1 MPPVKTPTRRTA
13 RRPAAAKKNPAAD
26 FKVVHQN
33 VEKVDGICLATGV
46 AKFVDDQKFEGLL
59 FIKFLYSP
67 HAHARIVRIDTTK
80 AEQLTGVKCVLH
92 FGNVPRVLHTTAGQ
106 GYPEPSPYDAVM
118 FDNKVRYVGDR
129 VAAVAAET
137 AETADEACRLIS
149 VQYEE
154 LPAVFDP
161 EAAVKAGA
169 PMIHDEPDIRGAH
182 DPKRNLAAHIDV
194 EIGDV
199 EKGLAKAEYRF
210 EGRYELGYA
219 QHCPIEPHVCITYLD
234 DRDRLVIRTSTQV
247 PFHAR
252 RICAQVL
259 QIPERQIRV
268 IKPRIGGGFG
278 AKQEVFLEYVA
289 GLVTLRTRRP
299 AKIEQTR
306 AEEFFASRTR
316 HPHIVR
322 LRIGVDKNARID
334 TLDMHALSNTG
345 AYGTHSLTVVCNAGS
360 KTLPL
365 YNKTKN
371 VRFVGEACYTNLP
384 VGGAYRGYG
393 GTQGFFALESMMEDM
408 AESIGIDPLEFRR
421 KNHIRQGETS
431 PVFAALGE
439 GKEGYDQ
446 SMSSCK
452 LEECIQIGAREINW
466 AAERRPAAHGSGPVR
481 TGVGCA
487 ILMQGSGI
495 PGIDMGA
502 ATVKLNED
510 GSFNLL
516 VGATDLGTGSDTVL
530 AQIAAEALAVS
541 IDKIIIYSSDTDFTP
556 FDVGAYASSTTYISG
571 GAVKK
576 AADAVRRQI
585 IGVAAEILSDKPD
598 NLTCQDGH
606 VISKK
611 TKKKISYQNISL
623 RSLYSRNQVQIQATE
638 SHVSYVSPP
647 PFAAHFVK
655 VAVDTETGQ
664 VKLLKYVMT
673 VDCGVAVHPKLAEG
687 QAEGAAMNGISYA
700 LTEEYIF
707 NARGAMVNASFLDYK
722 LFSTRD
728 TFEMKT
734 ILVPSYEPTGP
745 FGAKSIAE
753 ININGPAP
761 AIGNAIKNACGVRL
775 TSIPFTP
782 EKVLNAIR
790 NQRKTPSA

>member
-1 MPPVKTPTRRTA
+1 MSPVKSPA
-13 RRPAAAKKNPAAD
+13 RPKKPARPVKSRNSAAG
-26 FKVVHQN
+26 FKVVNHN

-46 AKFVDDQKFEGLL
+46 AQFVDDRKFPGLL

-67 HAHARIVRIDTTK
+67 HAHARITKIDTTH
-80 AEQLTGVKCVLH
+80 AEQLKGVRCILH
-92 FGNVPRVLHTTAGQ
+92 YGNVPRVLHTTAGQ
-106 GYPEPSPYDAVM
+106 GYPEPSPYDAAM
-118 FDNKVRYVGDR
+118 FDSKVRYVGDR

-137 AETADEACRLIS
+137 SDIAEEACRLIK
-149 VQYEE
+149 VEYDV

-161 EAAVKAGA
+161 EEAIKAGA
-169 PMIHDEPDIRGAH
+169 PVIHDEPDLRGAH
-182 DPKRNLAAHIDV
+182 DAKRNMAAHVGIEV
-194 EIGDV
+194 GSV
-199 EKGLAKAEYRF
+199 EKGLAKADHRF
-210 EGRYELGYA
+210 EDRYELGYA

-259 QIPERQIRV
+259 QIPEGQIRV

-306 AEEFFASRTR
+306 AEEFYASRTR
-316 HPHIVR
+316 HPHIVNM
-322 LRIGVDKNARID
+322 RIGVKKNGMIE
-334 TLDMHALSNTG
+334 TLDMKALSNTG
-345 AYGTHSLTVVCNAGS
+345 AYGTHSLTVVCNCGS
-360 KTLPL
+360 KALPL
-365 YNKTKN
+365 YNKAKN
-371 VRFVGEACYTNLP
+371 VGFIGEAAYTNLP

-393 GTQGFFALESMMEDM
+393 GTQGFYALESMMDDI
-408 AESIGIDPLEFRR
+408 AEKLGMDPLALRR
-421 KNHIRQGETS
+421 KNHIRLGESS

-446 SMSSCK
+446 AMASCK
-452 LEECIQIGAREINW
+452 LSECIDIGEKEINW
-466 AAERRPAAHGSGPVR
+466 AVERKNHGRGPVK

-495 PGIDMGA
+495 PGIDMGG

-530 AQIAAEALAVS
+530 AQIAAEALAVPVG
-541 IDKIIIYSSDTDFTP
+541 KILIYSSDTDFTP

-576 AADAVRRQI
+576 AAENVRRQI
-585 IGVAAEILSDKPD
+585 LSVAAEILSEKAD
-598 NLTCQDGH
+598 NLACSDGH
-606 VISKK
+606 VVSKK
-611 TKKKISYQNISL
+611 TKKKISYRNISL
-623 RSLYSRNQVQIQATE
+623 RSLYSRNQFQIEATE

-647 PFAAHFVK
+647 PFAAHFAK
-655 VAVDTETGQ
+655 VAVDTETGL

-673 VDCGVAVHPKLAEG
+673 VDCGVAIHPKLAEG

-700 LTEEYIF
+700 LTEEFIF

-728 TFEMKT
+728 LPEMKT
-734 ILVPSYEPTGP
+734 ILVPSYEPNGP

-775 TSIPFTP
+775 RSIPYTP
-782 EKVLNAIR
+782 EKVLKAIR
-790 NQRKTPSA
+790 RQSAPAAA

>member
-1 MPPVKTPTRRTA
+1 MSCRRRA
-13 RRPAAAKKNPAAD
+13 PGSRKRSSAKKNPAAD
-26 FKVVHQN
+26 FKVVNQN

-46 AKFVDDQKFEGLL
+46 AHYVDDVKFDGLL
-59 FIKFLYSP
+59 HIKFLYSP
-67 HAHARIVRIDTTK
+67 NAHARIVKIDTTR
-80 AEQLTGVKCVLH
+80 AEQLRGVKCVLH

-118 FDNKVRYVGDR
+118 FDNKVRFVGDR
-129 VAAVAAET
+129 VAAVAAESADA
-137 AETADEACRLIS
+137 AEEACRLIQ
-149 VQYEE
+149 VEYEP
-154 LPAVFDP
+154 LPPVFNP
-161 EAAVKAGA
+161 EDAIKAGA
-169 PMIHDEPDIRGAH
+169 PVIHDESDIRGAH
-182 DPKRNLAAHIDV
+182 DPKRNLAAHIDI
-194 EIGDV
+194 EIGSV
-199 EKGLAKAEYRF
+199 EKGLRLADFRF
-210 EGRYELGYA
+210 EDRYELGYA

-247 PFHAR
+247 PFHCR

-289 GLVTLRTRRP
+289 GIVTLRTRRP

-306 AEEFFASRTR
+306 AEEFYASRTR
-316 HPHIVR
+316 HPHIVK
-322 LRIGVDKNARID
+322 LRAGVKKNGIID
-334 TLDMHALSNTG
+334 TLDMYALSNTG
-345 AYGTHSLTVVCNAGS
+345 AYGTHSLTVVCNCGS
-360 KTLPL
+360 KALPL
-365 YNKTKN
+365 YNKAKN
-371 VRFVGEACYTNLP
+371 VKFIGEACYTNLP

-393 GTQGFFALESMMEDM
+393 GTQGFFALESMVEDM
-408 AESIGIDPLEFRR
+408 ADAVGMDALEFRK
-421 KNHIRQGETS
+421 KNHIREGEGS

-439 GKEGYDQ
+439 GKEGFEQ
-446 SMSSCK
+446 SMESCK
-452 LEECIQIGAREINW
+452 LDECIAIGAREISW
-466 AAERRPAAHGSGPVR
+466 AKERKSHGSGPIK

-530 AQIAAEALAVS
+530 SQIAAEALAVS
-541 IDKIIIYSSDTDFTP
+541 VDRIIIYSSDTDFTP

-576 AADAVRRQI
+576 AAETVRRQI
-585 IGVAAEILSDKPD
+585 LSVAAEILSEKIE
-598 NLTCQDGH
+598 NLFCDAGH
-606 VISKK
+606 VVSRK
-611 TKKKISYQNISL
+611 TKKKLSYRAISL
-623 RSLYSRNQVQIQATE
+623 RSLYSRNQFQIQATE

-647 PFAAHFVK
+647 PFAAHFCK
-655 VAVDTETGQ
+655 VAVDTETGL
-664 VKLLKYVMT
+664 VKLLTYVMV
-673 VDCGVAVHPKLAEG
+673 VDCGVAIHPRLAEG

-700 LTEEYIF
+700 LTEEFIF

-728 TFEMKT
+728 LPDMKT

-761 AIGNAIKNACGVRL
+761 AIGNAIKNACGIRL
-775 TSIPFTP
+775 KAIPFTP
-782 EKVLNAIR
+782 EKVLR
-790 NQRKTPSA
+790 VLRSAKSRAA

>member
-1 MPPVKTPTRRTA
+1 MSPVKSPSRLKL
-13 RRPAAAKKNPAAD
+13 RPRPEKSPAAD

-33 VEKVDGICLATGV
+33 VEKVDGMVLAAG
-46 AKFVDDQKFEGLL
+46 AAQFVDDVKFHNLL
-59 FIKFLYSP
+59 HIKMLYSP
-67 HAHARIVRIDTTK
+67 HAHARIVKIDVSK
-80 AEQLTGVKCVLH
+80 AERLKGVKCVLH

-118 FDNKVRYVGDR
+118 FDNKVRFVGDR
-129 VAAVAAET
+129 VAAVAADS
-137 AETADEACRLIS
+137 AEIAEEACRLIR
-149 VQYEE
+149 VDYEE
-154 LPAVFDP
+154 LPPVFDP
-161 EAAVKAGA
+161 EAAIKAGA
-169 PMIHDEPDIRGAH
+169 PMIHDESDIRGAH
-182 DPKRNLAAHIDV
+182 DAKRNLAARIDV

-199 EKGLAKAEYRF
+199 DKGIAKSDYKF
-210 EGRYELGYA
+210 EDRYELGYA

-259 QIPERQIRV
+259 QIPESRIRV
-268 IKPRIGGGFG
+268 VKPRVGGGFG

-299 AKIEQTR
+299 AKIELTR
-306 AEEFFASRTR
+306 AEEFYTSRTR
-316 HPHIVR
+316 HPHIVK
-322 LRIGVDKNARID
+322 LRVGVKKNGLID
-334 TLDMHALSNTG
+334 TLDMYALSNTG
-345 AYGTHSLTVVCNAGS
+345 AYGTHGLTVVCNCGS
-360 KTLPL
+360 KVIPL
-365 YNKTKN
+365 YNKAKN
-371 VRFVGEACYTNLP
+371 MKFIGEAAYTNLP

-393 GTQGFFALESMMEDM
+393 GTQGFFALESLMDDM
-408 AESIGIDPLEFRR
+408 AEHMGVDPLDLRR
-421 KNHIRQGETS
+421 KNHIRKGESS
-431 PVFAALGE
+431 PMFAALGE

-446 SMSSCK
+446 SMQSCK
-452 LEECIQIGAREINW
+452 LGECIEIGANAIDW
-466 AAERRPAAHGSGPVR
+466 DKERKNHGSGPVR

-502 ATVKLNED
+502 ATIKLNED
-510 GSFNLL
+510 GAFNLL

-530 AQIAAEALAVS
+530 SQIAAEALAVS
-541 IDKIIIYSSDTDFTP
+541 IDKIVVYSSDTDFTP

-576 AADAVRRQI
+576 AADTVRRQI
-585 IGVAAEILSDKPD
+585 IAVAAEILSEKPD
-598 NLTCQDGH
+598 HLFCEDGH
-606 VISKK
+606 VVSKK
-611 TKKKISYQNISL
+611 TKKKISYRTISL
-623 RSLYSRNQVQIQATE
+623 RSLYSRNQIQIEATE

-647 PFAAHFVK
+647 PFAAHFAK
-655 VAVDTETGQ
+655 IAVDTETGH
-664 VKLLKYVMT
+664 VKLLKYIMA
-673 VDCGVAVHPKLAEG
+673 VDCGVAIHPKLAEG
-687 QAEGAAMNGISYA
+687 QSEGAAMNGISYA
-700 LTEEYIF
+700 LTEEFVF

-728 TFEMKT
+728 LPEMKT
-734 ILVPSYEPTGP
+734 FLVPSYEPSGP

-775 TSIPFTP
+775 KAIPFTP
-782 EKVLNAIR
+782 EKVLGAIR
-790 NQRKTPSA
+790 RRGRRSA

>member
-1 MPPVKTPTRRTA
+1 MPPTKAPSH
-13 RRPAAAKKNPAAD
+13 PKKYSKSSKPKNPVSS

-46 AKFVDDQKFEGLL
+46 AQFVDDQKFPGLL
-59 FIKFLYSP
+59 YIKFLYSP
-67 HAHARIVRIDTTK
+67 HAHARIVKIDTTK
-80 AEQLTGVKCVLH
+80 AEQVNGVKCILH

-106 GYPEPSPYDAVM
+106 GYPEPSPYDAAM
-118 FDNKVRYVGDR
+118 FDSKVRFVGDR

-137 AETADEACRLIS
+137 ADIAEEACRLIQ
-149 VQYEE
+149 VEYDV
-154 LPAVFDP
+154 LPAVFNP
-161 EAAVKAGA
+161 EEAVKAGA
-169 PMIHDEPDIRGAH
+169 PVIHDESDIRGAH
-182 DPKRNLAAHIDV
+182 DPKRNLAAHVDIEV
-194 EIGDV
+194 GDV
-199 EKGLAKAEYRF
+199 EKGLAKADHYF
-210 EGRYELGYA
+210 EDRYELGYA
-219 QHCPIEPHVCITYLD
+219 QHCPIEPHICITYLD

-306 AEEFFASRTR
+306 AEEFYASRTR
-316 HPHIVR
+316 HPHIVKM
-322 LRIGVDKNARID
+322 RIGVKKNGIID
-334 TLDMHALSNTG
+334 TLDMKALSNTG
-345 AYGTHSLTVVCNAGS
+345 AYGTHSLTVVCNCGS
-360 KTLPL
+360 KALPL
-365 YNKTKN
+365 YNKAKN
-371 VRFVGEACYTNLP
+371 IGFIGEACYTNLP
-384 VGGAYRGYG
+384 IGGAYRGYG
-393 GTQGFFALESMMEDM
+393 GTQGFFALESMIEDI
-408 AESIGIDPLEFRR
+408 AEKLGMDALEFRK
-421 KNHIRQGETS
+421 KNHIRLGESS

-452 LEECIQIGAREINW
+452 LDECISIGAKEINW
-466 AAERRPAAHGSGPVR
+466 AHERKHHGPGPVK

-530 AQIAAEALAVS
+530 AQIAAEALAVPV
-541 IDKIIIYSSDTDFTP
+541 DKIIIYSSDTDFTP

-576 AADAVRRQI
+576 AAESVRKQI
-585 IGVAAEILSDKPD
+585 LSVAAEILSEKVE
-598 NLTCQDGH
+598 NLSCVDGH

-611 TKKKISYQNISL
+611 TRKKISYHNISL
-623 RSLYSRNQVQIQATE
+623 RSLYSRNQFQIQATE

-647 PFAAHFVK
+647 PFAAHFAK
-655 VAVDTETGQ
+655 VAVDTETGH

-673 VDCGVAVHPKLAEG
+673 VDCGVAIHPKLAEG

-700 LTEEYIF
+700 LTEEFIF

-728 TFEMKT
+728 LPDMKT

-775 TSIPFTP
+775 KTIPFTP
-782 EKVLNAIR
+782 EKVLNALKR
-790 NQRKTPSA
+790 HPVRAAA

>member
-1 MPPVKTPTRRTA
+1 MSPVKSPSRLKL
-13 RRPAAAKKNPAAD
+13 RPRPEKSPAAD

-33 VEKVDGICLATGV
+33 VEKVDGMVLATG
-46 AKFVDDQKFEGLL
+46 AAQFVDDVKFHNLL
-59 FIKFLYSP
+59 HIKMLYSP
-67 HAHARIVRIDTTK
+67 HAHARIVKIDVSK
-80 AEQLTGVKCVLH
+80 AERLKGVKCVLH

-118 FDNKVRYVGDR
+118 FDNKVRFVGDR
-129 VAAVAAET
+129 VAAVAADS
-137 AETADEACRLIS
+137 AEIAEEACRLIR
-149 VQYEE
+149 VDYEE
-154 LPAVFDP
+154 LPPVFDP
-161 EAAVKAGA
+161 EAAIKAGA
-169 PMIHDEPDIRGAH
+169 PMIHDESDIRGAH
-182 DPKRNLAAHIDV
+182 DAKRNLAARIDV

-199 EKGLAKAEYRF
+199 DKGIAKSDYKF
-210 EGRYELGYA
+210 EDRYELGYA

-259 QIPERQIRV
+259 QIPESRIRV
-268 IKPRIGGGFG
+268 VKPRVGGGFG

-299 AKIEQTR
+299 AKIELTR
-306 AEEFFASRTR
+306 AEEFYTSRTR
-316 HPHIVR
+316 HPHIVK
-322 LRIGVDKNARID
+322 LRVGVKKNGLID
-334 TLDMHALSNTG
+334 TLDMYALSNTG
-345 AYGTHSLTVVCNAGS
+345 AYGTHGLTVVCNCGS
-360 KTLPL
+360 KVIPL
-365 YNKTKN
+365 YNKAKN
-371 VRFVGEACYTNLP
+371 MKFIGEAAYTNLP

-393 GTQGFFALESMMEDM
+393 GTQGFFALESLMDDM
-408 AESIGIDPLEFRR
+408 AEHMGVDPLDLRR
-421 KNHIRQGETS
+421 KNHIRKGESS
-431 PVFAALGE
+431 PMFAALGE

-446 SMSSCK
+446 SMQSCK
-452 LEECIQIGAREINW
+452 LGECIEIGANAIDW
-466 AAERRPAAHGSGPVR
+466 DKERKNHGSGPVR

-502 ATVKLNED
+502 ATIKLNED
-510 GSFNLL
+510 GAFNLL

-530 AQIAAEALAVS
+530 SQIAAEALAVS
-541 IDKIIIYSSDTDFTP
+541 IDKIVVYSSDTDFTP

-576 AADAVRRQI
+576 AADTVRRQI
-585 IGVAAEILSDKPD
+585 IAVAAEILSEKPD
-598 NLTCQDGH
+598 HLFCEDGH
-606 VISKK
+606 VVSKK
-611 TKKKISYQNISL
+611 TKKKISYRTISL
-623 RSLYSRNQVQIQATE
+623 RSLYSRNQIQIEATE

-647 PFAAHFVK
+647 PFAAHFAK
-655 VAVDTETGQ
+655 IAVDTETGH
-664 VKLLKYVMT
+664 VKLLKYIMA
-673 VDCGVAVHPKLAEG
+673 VDCGVAIHPKLAEG
-687 QAEGAAMNGISYA
+687 QSEGAAMNGISYA
-700 LTEEYIF
+700 LTEEFVF

-728 TFEMKT
+728 LPEMKT
-734 ILVPSYEPTGP
+734 FLVPSYEPSGP

-775 TSIPFTP
+775 KAIPFTP
-782 EKVLNAIR
+782 EKVLGAIR
-790 NQRKTPSA
+790 RRGRRSA

>member
-1 MPPVKTPTRRTA
+1 MPPVKSPSRKKSGQKSSATA
-13 RRPAAAKKNPAAD
+13 KNPSAS

-46 AKFVDDQKFEGLL
+46 AQYVDDMKFEGLL
-59 FIKFLYSP
+59 HIKFLFSP
-67 HAHARIVRIDTTK
+67 HAHARIVKIDTTR
-80 AEQLTGVKCVLH
+80 AEQLKGVKCVLH

-118 FDNKVRYVGDR
+118 FDNKVRFVGDR
-129 VAAVAAET
+129 VAAVAAES
-137 AETADEACRLIS
+137 AEIAEEACRLIS

-154 LPAVFDP
+154 LPPVFDP
-161 EAAVKAGA
+161 EAAIKAGA
-169 PMIHDEPDIRGAH
+169 PVIHDEPDIRGAH
-182 DPKRNLAAHIDV
+182 DTKRNIAAHVEI

-199 EKGLAKAEYRF
+199 DKGLAKADYRF
-210 EGRYELGYA
+210 ADRYELGYA
-219 QHCPIEPHVCITYLD
+219 QHCPIEPHICITYLD

-268 IKPRIGGGFG
+268 VKPRIGGGFG
-278 AKQEVFLEYVA
+278 TKQEVYLEYVA

-299 AKIEQTR
+299 AKIELTR
-306 AEEFFASRTR
+306 AEEFYTSRTR
-316 HPHIVR
+316 HPHIVKMR
-322 LRIGVDKNARID
+322 VGVSKSGKID
-334 TLDMHALSNTG
+334 TLDMYALSNTG
-345 AYGTHSLTVVCNAGS
+345 AYGTHSLTVVCNCGS
-360 KTLPL
+360 KVLPL
-365 YNKTKN
+365 YNKAKN
-371 VRFVGEACYTNLP
+371 VKFIGQACYTTLP

-393 GTQGFFALESMMEDM
+393 GTQGFFAMESMMDDM
-408 AESIGIDPLEFRR
+408 AEVVGIEALEFRK
-421 KNHIRQGETS
+421 KNHIRVGESS

-439 GKEGYDQ
+439 GKEGFDQ
-446 SMSSCK
+446 AMASCK
-452 LEECIQIGAREINW
+452 LDECIEIGAKEIGW
-466 AAERRPAAHGSGPVR
+466 AKERKNHGTGPVK

-502 ATVKLNED
+502 ATIKLNED

-530 AQIAAEALAVS
+530 AQIAAEALAVPVE
-541 IDKIIIYSSDTDFTP
+541 KIVIYSSDTDFTP

-576 AADAVRRQI
+576 TAESVRKQI
-585 IGVAAEILSDKPD
+585 ISVAAEILNDKVE
-598 NLTCQDGH
+598 NLYCQDGH
-606 VISKK
+606 VVSKK
-611 TKKKISYQNISL
+611 SKKKISYRNVSL
-623 RSLYSRNQVQIQATE
+623 RSLYSRNQFQIQATE
-638 SHVSYVSPP
+638 SHISYVSPP

-673 VDCGVAVHPKLAEG
+673 VDCGVAIHPRLAEG

-700 LTEEYIF
+700 MTEEFIF
-707 NARGAMVNASFLDYK
+707 NSRGAMVNASFLDYK
-722 LFSTRD
+722 LFSMRD
-728 TFEMKT
+728 LPEMKT
-734 ILVPSYEPTGP
+734 ILVPSYEPSGP

-775 TSIPFTP
+775 RTIPFTP
-782 EKVLNAIR
+782 EKVLTALRQNR
-790 NQRKTPSA
+790 SKTHA